1 HCKTLCALNEGVQ
14 LLGSLGFAL
23 EGKGDQVMEPTTGVL
38 LADARKAA
46 EGQIAQ
52 AFISSIAAHRHWDRL
67 NVDAVPA

>member
-1 HCKTLCALNEGVQ
+1 

-38 LADARKAA
+38 LADARNAA
-46 EGQIAQ
+46 DGQIAQ
-52 AFISSIAAHRHWDRL
+52 AFISSIASHRHWDRL